1 MVNDQIIL
9 YILGGLNMKL
19 TDKIVIG
26 NEGDGNK

>member
-9 YILGGLNMKL
+9 CILGGLNMKL

-26 NEGDGNK
+26 TEGE